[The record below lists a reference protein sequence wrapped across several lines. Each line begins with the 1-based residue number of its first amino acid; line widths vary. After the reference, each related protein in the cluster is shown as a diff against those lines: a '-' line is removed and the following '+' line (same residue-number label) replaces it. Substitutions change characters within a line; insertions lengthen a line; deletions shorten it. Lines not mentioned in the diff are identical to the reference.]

1 MKITVQNLG
10 TIKEGSISLDKS
22 LTVLVGPN
30 NSGKSYISYLIYG
43 FRADLG
49 KNGYIHDLFK
59 VSDDDID
66 IDKDGYF
73 YVNMKELLIRACK
86 DVAEYLTKYIN
97 ENLINYFS
105 SNKISAKI
113 TLPKLEDIMIEE
125 IRDNFEHIKGAEMDL
140 RPLRIKY
147 KGEHLIYQIA
157 GDRSNAKNSLSAF
170 LSTFF
175 PIIINERILGD
186 NIHFFPTERLALTML
201 SNDEVERKSRQEDQ
215 IRRLLL
221 ANKEGDKDAIIKNYL
236 KGKEG
241 LKTNYPQAINDYIYF
256 INDLRDTVQKK
267 GDYADFAEEIEEM
280 LMQGKISVSSFGSI
294 NYTPEG
300 HEEPIEIHI
309 SSSFVKSLSGL
320 ILYFRHLAEKGDTI
334 IIDEPEVNLHPN
346 NQRIIARVMAKAV
359 NKGFK
364 VILST
369 HSDYIIK
376 ELNNLVMLN
385 KANEKP
391 DIKKALL
398 ADLAKDGYDEGS
410 YLKKEDLGVYFFNN
424 HTIQELEVDD
434 MGFDVATIDTEL
446 DKMTYSSEQIYYSLF
461 GQQEAE

>member
-1 MKITVQNLG
+1 MKIAVQNLG

-43 FRADLG
+43 FLKDEDKFKDFSFDIKDDELKEDEEWLALG
-49 KNGYIHDLFK
+49 MKDILFNN
-59 VSDDDID
+59 ID
-66 IDKDGYF
+66 RI
-73 YVNMKELLIRACK
+73 
-86 DVAEYLTKYIN
+86 AEHLNTHFN
-97 ENLINYFS
+97 ENIIKYFS
-105 SNKISAKI
+105 SNKINAKL
-113 TLPKLEDIMIEE
+113 TLPFIKKVIENDIYSRMNWEGVVSSDDDLKWNGQVLKISRKKVKNFDVQLSVNNQILKNLWSFLAKDKLYPE
-125 IRDNFEHIKGAEMDL
+125 
-140 RPLRIKY
+140 
-147 KGEHLIYQIA
+147 
-157 GDRSNAKNSLSAF
+157 
-170 LSTFF
+170 
-175 PIIINERILGD
+175 
-186 NIHFFPTERLALTML
+186 IHFFPTERLALSML
-201 SNDEVERKSRQEDQ
+201 SNDEVERKSKQQDELSK
-215 IRRLLL
+215 LLL
-221 ANKEGDKDAIIKNYL
+221 DNKADDEFIKNFL
-236 KGKEG
+236 KEK
-241 LKTNYPQAINDYIYF
+241 KRFKPSYPQAINDYIYF
-256 INDLRDTVQKK
+256 INDLRDIVKQE
-267 GDYADFAEEIEEM
+267 GDYADFADEIQEM
-280 LMQGKISVSSFGSI
+280 LMQGKIAVSSYGDI
-294 NYTPEG
+294 NYIPEG
-300 HEEPIEIHI
+300 QEEPIEIHI
-309 SSSFVKSLSGL
+309 SSSLVKSLSGL
-320 ILYFRHLAEKGDTI
+320 ILYFRHVAQEGDTI

-391 DIKKALL
+391 EIKKALL
-398 ADLAKDGYDEGS
+398 ADLAKDGYDEDS

>member
-43 FRADLG
+43 FRADVG
-49 KNGYIHDLFK
+49 KNGYIHDFFK
-59 VSDDDID
+59 VNDDDIGK
-66 IDKDGYF
+66 DKDGYS
-73 YVNMKELLIRACK
+73 YINIKELLIRNCK
-86 DVAEYLTKYIN
+86 EVAAYLTKYIN
-97 ENLINYFS
+97 ENLTNYFS

-125 IRDNFEHIKGAEMDL
+125 IRSKYQEGTGIDAATEELGY
-140 RPLRIKY
+140 RI
-147 KGEHLIYQIA
+147 KGEHFIYQKV
-157 GDRSNAKNSLSAF
+157 GQYSEAKE
-170 LSTFF
+170 FF
-175 PIIINERILGD
+175 NGFMPFFFGILMNEIWGN

-201 SNDEVERKSRQEDQ
+201 SNDEVERKSRQQDEL
-215 IRRLLL
+215 RRLLL
-221 ANKEGDKDAIIKNYL
+221 ANKGTSEDEIIKTFL

-256 INDLRDTVQKK
+256 INDLRDTVQQK
-267 GDYADFAEEIEEM
+267 GEYADFAEEIEKM

-300 HEEPIEIHI
+300 QKEPIEIHI

-320 ILYFRHLAEKGDTI
+320 ILYFRHLAKEGDTI

-385 KANEKP
+385 KANENP
-391 DIKKALL
+391 EIKKALL
-398 ADLAKDGYDEGS
+398 ADLAKDGYDEDS
-410 YLKKEDLGVYFFNN
+410 YLKKEDLGVYFFDN

-461 GQQEAE
+461 GQEATE